1 MAAGDG
7 TYVTIASV
15 RRTVG
20 ITSTSVISD
29 ADVGSVISEVEPQ
42 VERFFNTSFT
52 PKERIDILDGNGTT
66 RIFVDQNPLLSVRE
80 LTIDGD
86 VEEPS
91 YLNIYKESG
100 KVVLDSTQALTNS
113 IFKTGNKKVRVK
125 YIYGYV
131 EDSTISSTSSAAEV
145 AGTDVSI
152 ALASI
157 TDFTENSWIEI
168 RSMDGNVEVAQINA
182 APGAGAIVVD
192 QLVLAHESGSQV
204 VQLQVN
210 QIFTK
215 LMNIVCSLAIVA
227 RVVGQSYTDIVGY
240 TMTEFSV
247 QKGEPYTQWR
257 ETATQLIKERD
268 RLMGT
273 ATKPG
278 ILKPRPYIA

>member
-1 MAAGDG
+1 MADEDG
-7 TYVTIASV
+7 TYVTLVSV

-20 ITSTSVISD
+20 IASAQISD
-29 ADVGSVISEVEPQ
+29 IDVGAIIAEVEPQ
-42 VERFFNTSFT
+42 VEREFNTKFT
-52 PKERIDILDGNGTT
+52 PTERIDILDGNNTY
-66 RIFVDQNPLLSVRE
+66 RIMLDKNPLLSVRE
-80 LTIDGD
+80 LKIDGD
-86 VEEPS
+86 TEDPAH
-91 YLNIYKESG
+91 LNVYKESG
-100 KVVLDSTQALTNS
+100 KIELDSSQDLTNS
-113 IFKTGNKKVRVK
+113 TFKEGSKKVRIK

-131 EDSTISSTSSAAEV
+131 EDSSVSSTTSAAEV

-157 TDFTENSWIEI
+157 TNFTENSWVEI

-192 QLVLAHESGSQV
+192 QLVLAHESGSTV

-215 LMNIVCSLAIVA
+215 LMNIFCSIAMVA
-227 RVVGQSYTDIVGY
+227 RIVGESYTDIVGY

-273 ATKPG
+273 ATKQG
-278 ILKPRPYIA
+278 ILRPRSYIA

>member
-1 MAAGDG
+1 MAAEDG
-7 TYVTIASV
+7 TYVTLVSV

-20 ITSTSVISD
+20 IAAAQISD
-29 ADVGSVISEVEPQ
+29 TDVGAIIAEVEPQ
-42 VERFFNTSFT
+42 VEREFNTKFT
-52 PKERIDILDGNGTT
+52 PTERIDILDGNNTY
-66 RIFVDQNPLLSVRE
+66 RIMLDKNPLLAVRE
-80 LTIDGD
+80 LKIDGD
-86 VEEPS
+86 TEDPAH
-91 YLNIYKESG
+91 LNVYKESG
-100 KVVLDSTQALTNS
+100 KIELDSSQDLTNS
-113 IFKTGNKKVRVK
+113 TFKEGSKKIRIK

-131 EDSTISSTSSAAEV
+131 EDSSVSSTTSAAEV
-145 AGTDVSI
+145 AGTSVSI

-157 TDFTENSWIEI
+157 TGFTENSWVEI

-192 QLVLAHESGSQV
+192 QLVLGHESGSTV

-215 LMNIVCSLAIVA
+215 LMNIFCSIAMVA
-227 RVVGQSYTDIVGY
+227 RIVGESYTDIVGY

-273 ATKPG
+273 ATKQG
-278 ILKPRPYIA
+278 ILRPRSYIA